1 MPNFSRTLC
10 EFMLRRDTLLALG
23 GRAAPA
29 ETKAA
34 VAAALPFALDKEGP
48 TSCESRLCHGTV
60 LCHLRRPTFPSRLYV
75 CYSGGAVPVICSGP
89 RPSFTNGHCDIGF
102 CRSTPT
108 LRLQKAELHQQ
119 ALRLCVSGAGCPL
132 FSGPGEPS
140 STEKH
145 CNIKLCR
152 GPLLCDSRKPRV
164 QTRLCDLTRWTS
176 NATPS
181 WIGNVSPPDP
191 VDSAK
196 CEGASQLLREHER
209 IENDESWRPSPSLTA
224 NASGWKRDF
233 RAKEPFGVGLRKRNV
248 VHGVAE
254 GDRTSGTSVT
264 NCPSDL

>member
-1 MPNFSRTLC
+1 MRVQALLWHSAVPSQEAELSQQTLRLLQRRRCPRYLLWAKTQLHQRTLRYRI
-10 EFMLRRDTLLALG
+10 L
-23 GRAAPA
+23 
-29 ETKAA
+29 
-34 VAAALPFALDKEGP
+34 
-48 TSCESRLCHGTV
+48 SQH
-60 LCHLRRPTFPSRLYV
+60 
-75 CYSGGAVPVICSGP
+75 
-89 RPSFTNGHCDIGF
+89 
-102 CRSTPT
+102 PT

-119 ALRLCVSGAGCPL
+119 ALRLLCQRRWVSTFLWARR
-132 FSGPGEPS
+132 EPS
-140 STEKH
+140 STKKH

-181 WIGNVSPPDP
+181 WIGNVSPSDP
-191 VDSAK
+191 ADSAK

-254 GDRTSGTSVT
+254 GDRTSGTR
-264 NCPSDL
+264 CDELPK